1 PESTHCSG
9 PVLVLFILFPAGS
22 ENTGSANLGT
32 SGPFPGRQIRKGK
45 KEEELTRGREKGI
58 GQKMARKC
66 RYGTL
71 TWYSRFRKAQ
81 KIPVPEWDEDLGKC
95 QDHPVIHDIS
105 DKRNRLF
112 G

>member
-1 PESTHCSG
+1 SG

-22 ENTGSANLGT
+22 ENTGSANLGI
-32 SGPFPGRQIRKGK
+32 SGPFPEGQIRKGK
-45 KEEELTRGREKGI
+45 KEEEPLWARGKGI
-58 GQKMARKC
+58 GRKMVEKR

-81 KIPVPEWDEDLGKC
+81 KIPVPEWDEDSIMC
-95 QDHPVIHDIS
+95 Q
-105 DKRNRLF
+105 